1 MFVMEGMAMERK
13 SDIQENMKRA
23 VEAVK
28 RDNPMAGSIT
38 NNVTIDFVAN
48 AQLAVGGAAAMVYL
62 PDEAEALV
70 AGGDAVY
77 ANVGTL
83 VPVLGESIPALARAA
98 HEANKTLVLDPVALG
113 IGALRTQ
120 IVSEL
125 KQYKPAIIR
134 GNASE
139 VIAVANLW
147 GLAGASDESSHVRG
161 VDSTDA
167 VDAAVDAA
175 LAIARFT
182 GGAVAVSGETDM
194 VTDGSVIA
202 YSHGGSPLMTC
213 VTGSGCSLG
222 GVMAVY
228 ATKTDPFTAALAGAQ
243 VYNLAGARAAKK
255 ADAPG
260 GFKVAFIDEL
270 YRATPDDIANNP
282 FEIQEAL
289 R

>member
-1 MFVMEGMAMERK
+1 MEGMAMERK

-147 GLAGASDESSHVRG
+147 GLAGTSDESSHVRG

-228 ATKTDPFTAALAGAQ
+228 ATKTDPFTAALTGAQ